1 MPQGA
6 SPCAVVAVTS
16 AEVGGCGYESH
27 AEIGVLR
34 APGETRDMRD
44 ETFEAWRAC
53 GLLIG

>member
-1 MPQGA
+1 M
-6 SPCAVVAVTS
+6 VAVTS